1 MRIETDQSYKIS
13 EDLEREI
20 VMIISIFL
28 MQFKGNVILWLFFS
42 FQQIKH
48 GKFRIEIARQ
58 FSSTITSSWNY
69 RETQMQSLLCLSGN
83 EESSWCLVRISL
95 LNHDWKNRK
104 TKFTKRFTS
113 IDSNFIKH
121 FLFVLFSI
129 VENGEENCTDLIEAH
144 KKCMREQ
151 GFNIWNKPNL

>member
-1 MRIETDQSYKIS
+1 MRIETDQSSKIS

-20 VMIISIFL
+20 VTIISIFL
-28 MQFKGNVILWLFFS
+28 MQFRGNVILWQFFS

-48 GKFRIEIARQ
+48 GKFRIKIARQ
-58 FSSTITSSWNY
+58 FSSTITGCWND

-83 EESSWCLVRISL
+83 EESSWCLVRILLRIDTIENTEKHSL
-95 LNHDWKNRK
+95 PNVLLQMTQITLN
-104 TKFTKRFTS
+104 
-113 IDSNFIKH
+113 IFI
-121 FLFVLFSI
+121 FFFSI